1 MKRKILIVEDN
12 VALSGIQKEWLERTG
27 YEVRTAVDE
36 PSARKLLRKEPF
48 DLVLSDV
55 RLPEGSGISLLEWM
69 GKEHTGI
76 PFVVMTG
83 YASIS
88 DAVHAV
94 KLGARDYLPK
104 PVHKEHLLELV
115 RELVRPVSVVR
126 CEKQLFKRVS
136 GKAREVECLVTLAA
150 PSDVSVLILGANGTG
165 KESVA
170 QGIHQHSDRSSQPF
184 IAVNCGGIPKELAAS
199 DFFGHVRGAFT
210 GADRDKKGYFA
221 LAEGGTLFLDEIGNM
236 PLELQALLLR
246 VLQEH
251 AYIPVGGHKEIH
263 ADVRIVSATNTNLWQ
278 AVHEGLFR
286 EDLYHRLAEFKI
298 CQPPLAECTEDI
310 LPFANFFLQR
320 FSEEYRKTGLYF
332 SGQARA
338 MLVRYPWPG
347 NVRELRNCIRK
358 AVIMVQ
364 GKEISAGDLD
374 FEDGWNGSVTSPCDR
389 RADKLRH
396 KEDLRHKE
404 REEIS
409 SVLEECGGNVSRAA
423 QILGISRPTLY
434 ARIKKYGLG

>member
-12 VALSGIQKEWLERTG
+12 VALSGMQKEWLERTG
-27 YEVRTAVDE
+27 YEVKTAIDE

-48 DLVLSDV
+48 ELVLSDV

-69 GKEHTGI
+69 GKEHIGI

-88 DAVHAV
+88 DAVYAV

-104 PVHKEHLLELV
+104 PIHKEHLLELV
-115 RELVRPVSVVR
+115 RELVRPVSVIR
-126 CEKQLFKRVS
+126 YEKKLFKRVS
-136 GKAREVECLVTLAA
+136 NKAIEVERLVMLAA

-170 QGIHQHSDRSSQPF
+170 QGIHQYSDRSEKPF

-236 PLELQALLLR
+236 PLELQTMLLR
-246 VLQEH
+246 VLQERV
-251 AYIPVGGHKEIH
+251 YVPVGGHREIYTN
-263 ADVRIVSATNTNLWQ
+263 VRIVSATNMNLWQ
-278 AVHEGLFR
+278 AINEGLFR
-286 EDLYHRLAEFKI
+286 EDLYHRLAEFKVY
-298 CQPPLAECTEDI
+298 QPPLAECTEDI
-310 LPFANFFLQR
+310 LPFANFFLQS
-320 FSEEYRKTGLYF
+320 FSEEYKKTGLHF
-332 SGQARA
+332 SEQAQD
-338 MLVRYPWPG
+338 MLVSYPWPG

-364 GKEISAGDLD
+364 GKEIVADDLD
-374 FEDGWNGSVTSPCDR
+374 FENGLNESTLFSCAR
-389 RADKLRH
+389 QISERQH
-396 KEDLRHKE
+396 KEDFQKKE
-404 REEIS
+404 KEEIS
-409 SVLEECGGNVSRAA
+409 FILGKCGGNVSRAA
-423 QILGISRPTLY
+423 QMLGVSRPTLY
-434 ARIKKYGLG
+434 AKIKKYSLE